1 MESNR
6 EVFLRMSE
14 EFYMIIPEQVRTA
27 YLSSKRVDEEKND
40 WSENMKDKTY
50 SDLYKTIRETKKHLS
65 EREYQLREERR
76 KTENLNNSKKK

>member
-14 EFYMIIPEQVRTA
+14 EH
-27 YLSSKRVDEEKND
+27 YLSIPDETRETFLRDKRVDEEKGD
-40 WSENMKDKTY
+40 WSENMKDAVFAQCNKA
-50 SDLYKTIRETKKHLS
+50 IREEKKRMS

-76 KTENLNNSKKK
+76 KITIK

>member
-14 EFYMIIPEQVRTA
+14 EH
-27 YLSSKRVDEEKND
+27 YLSVPFEIRESFLASKRVDKEKGD
-40 WSENMKDKTY
+40 WAENMKDPIY
-50 SDLYKTIRETKKHLS
+50 ANHYYANKKSKKLMS

-76 KTENLNNSKKK
+76 KQLNK

>member
-14 EFYMIIPEQVRTA
+14 EHYLTIPSQVRECF
-27 YLSSKRVDEEKND
+27 LRDKRVDEEKSD
-40 WSENMKDKTY
+40 WSENMKDAVFAQCNKAI
-50 SDLYKTIRETKKHLS
+50 KEEKKLMA

-76 KTENLNNSKKK
+76 KQLNK

>member
-14 EFYMIIPEQVRTA
+14 EH
-27 YLSSKRVDEEKND
+27 YLSIPTVVRESLLRSKRVDEEKSD
-40 WSENMKDKTY
+40 WQDNMKDKTY
-50 SDLYKTIRETKKHLS
+50 SDLYKTIKETKKHLS

-76 KTENLNNSKKK
+76 RL

>member
-14 EFYMIIPEQVRTA
+14 EH
-27 YLSSKRVDEEKND
+27 YLSIPDDVRSSFLASKRVDEEKGD
-40 WSENMKDKTY
+40 WNKNMKDKTF
-50 SDLYKTIRETKKHLS
+50 SDLYKTMKETKKHLS

-76 KTENLNNSKKK
+76 NNLKQL

>member
-14 EFYMIIPEQVRTA
+14 EHYLTIPSEVRESF
-27 YLSSKRVDEEKND
+27 LSDKRVDEEKGD
-40 WSENMKDKTY
+40 WSENMKDAVFAQCNKA
-50 SDLYKTIRETKKHLS
+50 IREDKKRMS

-76 KTENLNNSKKK
+76 KVTIK

>member
-14 EFYMIIPEQVRTA
+14 EHYMIIPDEVRES
-27 YLSSKRVDEEKND
+27 LLRDKRVDEEKGD
-40 WSENMKDKTY
+40 WSENMKDPLFETI
-50 SDLYKTIRETKKHLS
+50 YKTLKGNKKALA

-76 KTENLNNSKKK
+76 KITIK